1 MNEEKWKIYYEA
13 AKLEYEYA
21 VANSNKLDNKA
32 YILLTV
38 CTFLFAA
45 LYTVMGHVKENFV
58 WHISKGVYDYVPVML
73 SLFLL
78 LMAGWYLSKSIFLLI
93 SILNASKTGRAGIY
107 NLMQTNIPH
116 EEDYEVTLRRFAI
129 TYAYYTE
136 AGEESREERHQKL
149 ALSIECIY
157 YSLYAILGMF
167 VILISGF
174 ILQQ

>member
-1 MNEEKWKIYYEA
+1 MNEKKWKIYYEA

-21 VANSNKLDNKA
+21 VTNSSKLDNKA

-38 CTFLFAA
+38 CAFLFAA
-45 LYTVMGHVKENFV
+45 LYTVMGYVKENFM
-58 WHISKGVYDYVPVML
+58 WYISKGICGYVPVML
-73 SLFLL
+73 SSFLL

-93 SILNASKTGRAGIY
+93 GILSSSKTGRANIY
-107 NLMQTNIPH
+107 KLMQDKIP
-116 EEDYEVTLRRFAI
+116 EIEDYEVTLKRFAM

-136 AGEESREERHQKL
+136 AGEEHREERHQKL